1 MRNIE
6 HDMRNAICEMRN
18 IERDMRNAICEM
30 RNIERDTRNA
40 ICEMRNIERD
50 MRNAICE
57 MRWAKCDTRMSPR
70 GLHTKPNNFPR
81 KLNFSETR
89 LAKQLLCRTERP
101 LFRSVPS
108 PQKKGGE

>member
-30 RNIERDTRNA
+30 RNIEREMRNA
-40 ICEMRNIERD
+40 ICEMRNIERE

-70 GLHTKPNNFPR
+70 GLHIKHIQTLTHKCNII
-81 KLNFSETR
+81 
-89 LAKQLLCRTERP
+89 
-101 LFRSVPS
+101 
-108 PQKKGGE
+108 KGEHFEAI